1 MASRTLAWA
10 TYYDDTVG
18 PVVVT
23 VHTNQLDAALKA
35 LELNDTGI
43 NHKVVPLGNGDDVM
57 DAILA
62 AKDNTKPATKQTQP
76 RVAGNVQLGL
86 AHAGV
91 DKNPPPPSANPSG
104 SSAGAGGRKKP
115 APPTPADDT
124 RGTDA

>member
-10 TYYDDTVG
+10 TYHDDDTVG

-62 AKDNTKPATKQTQP
+62 AKSSTKPAPTPAVPKP
-76 RVAGNVQLGL
+76 
-86 AHAGV
+86 
-91 DKNPPPPSANPSG
+91 
-104 SSAGAGGRKKP
+104 KKP
-115 APPTPADDT
+115 AQPTPADDT
-124 RGTDA
+124 SVPNA